1 MIYKNYERKNSINF
15 EILHQYQR
23 NGRRS
28 NNPLLSD
35 YIEHALIKIK
45 GNETNE
51 TISKKRRKKLRRR
64 AMEFTNSGI
73 PLLIDSN
80 DKNSSSL
87 SINERNHLLD
97 IELGQNKSS
106 CISATVNSLV
116 DLDNNG
122 SSMERGEMVGKGKE
136 TQSSFNDSILQN
148 TDLSLL
154 EILQSL

>member
-1 MIYKNYERKNSINF
+1 MLLLKSKVMKQMRQYPRKKYEAKKKSNGIYK
-15 EILHQYQR
+15 
-23 NGRRS
+23 
-28 NNPLLSD
+28 
-35 YIEHALIKIK
+35 
-45 GNETNE
+45 
-51 TISKKRRKKLRRR
+51 
-64 AMEFTNSGI
+64 FTNSGI

-87 SINERNHLLD
+87 SINEKNHLLD

-116 DLDNNG
+116 DLDNG
-122 SSMERGEMVGKGKE
+122 SSMERSEMVGKGKE